1 MKSVLLLSLFLLA
14 ISCREKKT
22 KPATQATVDQ
32 PSANR
37 SIVREKSADVPTHE
51 FQSLVVALDS
61 LGFKSDTS
69 KVKRL
74 KNYRELVDG
83 KIQCFGMFPFYK
95 IAKEKSEILWWNTRV
110 RNAGDS
116 IDTEIFR
123 TAESAWLYFYQK
135 RETASWVSDG
145 VIEQWKFKDEATT
158 QFALTKLNSKYPFP
172 YYNTNPYYIANGS
185 CLYIF
190 HTRAMA
196 FSYGQKDIFQLFR
209 KIVSLS
215 NK

>member
-1 MKSVLLLSLFLLA
+1 MKSILLLSLLLLA
-14 ISCREKKT
+14 NSCREKKT
-22 KPATQATVDQ
+22 KTVTQATVDQ
-32 PSANR
+32 LSANR
-37 SIVREKSADVPTHE
+37 PIVREKSADGPTHE
-51 FQSLVVALDS
+51 LQELVVALDS

-69 KVKRL
+69 RVKRL
-74 KNYRELVDG
+74 KNYRELLDG
-83 KIQCFGMFPFYK
+83 KIQLFGMFPFYK
-95 IAKEKSEILWWNTRV
+95 TAKEKSEILWWNTMV
-110 RNAGDS
+110 RNASDS

-158 QFALTKLNSKYPFP
+158 QVALIKLNSRYPFP
-172 YYNTNPYYIANGS
+172 YYNTSPYYIANGS
-185 CLYIF
+185 YLYIF

>member
-1 MKSVLLLSLFLLA
+1 MKSILLLCLLLLA
-14 ISCREKKT
+14 ISCHEKKT
-22 KPATQATVDQ
+22 KPPTHATVDQ
-32 PSANR
+32 PSDNR
-37 SIVREKSADVPTHE
+37 PIVREKSADGPTHE
-51 FQSLVVALDS
+51 LQELVVALDS

-69 KVKRL
+69 RVKRL
-74 KNYRELVDG
+74 KNYRELLDG
-83 KIQCFGMFPFYK
+83 KIQLFGMVPFYK
-95 IAKEKSEILWWNTRV
+95 IAKEKSEVLWWNTMV
-110 RNAGDS
+110 RNASDS

-145 VIEQWKFKDEATT
+145 VIEQWKFKDEATA
-158 QFALTKLNSKYPFP
+158 QIALAKLNSRYPFP
-172 YYNTNPYYIANGS
+172 YYNTSPYYIANGS
-185 CLYIF
+185 YLYIF

-209 KIVSLS
+209 QIISVS